1 MPCALDKGTSFL
13 CGQRGP
19 DAAMPLAGHGKGGFL
34 GRNSETAGL
43 FDEQDPEK
51 LFIELREIGHGSFG
65 AVYYARNSRTNEV
78 VAIKKM
84 SYSGKQSS
92 EKWQD
97 IVKEVKF
104 LKLCNHKNTI
114 SYKGCHLKDHTAW
127 LVMEYCV
134 GSASDILEV
143 HKKPLREV
151 EIAAICQDALQGL
164 RYLHRNGRIHRDV
177 KAGNVLLTEDGT
189 VKLADFGSAALAA
202 PANSFVGT
210 PYWMAPEV
218 ILAMDEGQYDGKV
231 DVWSLGITCVELAER
246 KPPLFNMNAMS
257 ALYHIAQNDPPMLT
271 TPDSWSACF
280 VEFVQLCLRKQPAN
294 RPTAEDLLQHPF
306 VSQPRPEGIILEL
319 IERTK
324 QAVRALDN
332 MNYRKMK
339 KMIMGDPSGEVNEE
353 GDSSIAETEDDDD
366 KSEASVFIV
375 PTSACHVNFDGVLE
389 EGDGPTAS
397 EDSLAFSEDSLSSSS
412 SFLHFRSAQSAELDK
427 TKKAS
432 VSSTAS
438 VASSTDSLQGVE
450 QDSEAATPGSSSFE
464 VSSISLQQHHRE
476 DDDRFA
482 TIRPQNLIARQHQ
495 EHNRQGDEM
504 RDQLEVYK
512 KLRQNH
518 QKEVRILEGRL
529 QLEMNDH
536 RRNLDREYD
545 QQVHQFEK
553 DLEKLRTRQKTEME
567 QKLKQMSADEKRLL
581 KHIKDKHDNDMKMF
595 LSDQKAAYKAA
606 KNQFKKD
613 QSNRSSYQG
622 RKNSLHAAQ
631 ENALREKMH
640 EHDIVRN
647 AELRK
652 FRREQLL
659 QRQNL
664 EKVLLTEE
672 MNMLESQNEL
682 SHSMLIR
689 HHECTQDLEFR
700 HLNAV
705 HRLRRDQQQNQHQT
719 EYTSQVDYNKRLEM
733 ELRKKHLF
741 ELKMQPKTLKAR
753 EMHIKKQYRNALKTQ
768 TLQYKALQK
777 QILEKAPKERH
788 KELTKQLR
796 EEKMRKMA
804 DLSVQYDQSI
814 SEMLQRQTLKLDES
828 QVREQEVLRI
838 KLQQEEQLLSAY
850 QSKQTMQLRAQHE
863 REETDLQ
870 DKVSVRRALL
880 EEKMFQ
886 ETTRLQ
892 DIRAQRQEELELKH
906 ARELEDFDTNS
917 NSGAGPNTFSL
928 KHRSTSSISNVST
941 SSTTS
946 SRSTE
951 NNGTVVQQPSNDEA
965 RLHVS
970 AGPMRV

>member
-1 MPCALDKGTSFL
+1 MPCALDKNSL
-13 CGQRGP
+13 LRCGQRDP
-19 DAAMPLAGHGKGGFL
+19 DAAMPLAGHGKGGFF
-34 GRNSETAGL
+34 RNSEYSGL

-51 LFIELREIGHGSFG
+51 LFIDLREIGHGSFG
-65 AVYYARNSRTNEV
+65 AVYYAKNVKTNEV

-84 SYSGKQSS
+84 SYGGKQSN

-104 LKLCNHKNTI
+104 LKLCSHKNTI
-114 SYKGCHLKDHTAW
+114 SYKGCHLKEHTAW

-134 GSASDILEV
+134 GSTSDILEV

-257 ALYHIAQNDPPMLT
+257 ALYHIAQNDPPMLS
-271 TPDSWSACF
+271 TPDNWSASF
-280 VEFVQLCLRKQPAN
+280 VEFVQLCLKKQPAE

-306 VSQPRPEGIILEL
+306 VSQPRPTGILLEL

-339 KMIMGDPSGEVNEE
+339 KMIMGDPTGELSEE

-366 KSEASVFIV
+366 KSEAS
-375 PTSACHVNFDGVLE
+375 
-389 EGDGPTAS
+389 
-397 EDSLAFSEDSLSSSS
+397 
-412 SFLHFRSAQSAELDK
+412 AEMDK
-427 TKKAS
+427 NKKAS

-438 VASSTDSLQGVE
+438 VASSTDSIQGAE
-450 QDSEAATPGSSSFE
+450 QDNDTAAAGISSFAA
-464 VSSISLQQHHRE
+464 SSISLQQHRE

-512 KLRQNH
+512 KLRQTH
-518 QKEVRILEGRL
+518 QREVLVLESRL
-529 QLEMNDH
+529 QMEMNDH
-536 RRNLDREYD
+536 RRNLDKEYD
-545 QQVHQFEK
+545 QQVHQFER
-553 DLEKLRTRQKTEME
+553 DLEKLRTRHKTEME
-567 QKLKQMSADEKRLL
+567 QKLKQMSADERRLL
-581 KHIKDKHDNDMKMF
+581 KHIKDKHDNDMKIF

-613 QSNRSSYQG
+613 QSNRMSYQG
-622 RKNSLHAAQ
+622 QKNSLHDRQ
-631 ENALREKMH
+631 ERALREKVH
-640 EHDIVRN
+640 EHEIVRN

-672 MNMLESQNEL
+672 MNKLNEQKEL
-682 SHSMLIR
+682 SHMMLIR
-689 HHECTQDLEFR
+689 HHECTQDMEFR
-700 HLNAV
+700 HLSSV

-719 EYTSQVDYNKRLEM
+719 EWNSQVEYNKRVEM
-733 ELRKKHLF
+733 ELRKRHLF

-753 EMHIKKQYRNALKTQ
+753 EMHIKKQYRNAIKTQ

-777 QILEKAPKERH
+777 QILEKAPREKH

-804 DLSVQYDQSI
+804 DLSLQYDQSI
-814 SEMLQRQTLKLDES
+814 SEMLQRQTLKLDED
-828 QVREQEVLRI
+828 QVREQENLRV
-838 KLQQEEQLLSAY
+838 KLQQEQELLSAY

-863 REETDLQ
+863 REEKDLQ
-870 DKVSVRRALL
+870 EKVSVRRALL

-892 DIRAQRQEELELKH
+892 DFRTQKQEELELKH
-906 ARELEDFDTNS
+906 VKELEDFDTNS
-917 NSGAGPNTFSL
+917 SMGSSGSNTLSL
-928 KHRSTSSISNVST
+928 KHRSTSSISTVSNSST
-941 SSTTS
+941 SST
-946 SRSTE
+946 RSTE
-951 NNGTVVQQPSNDEA
+951 NNGTVVQQQTNDE
-965 RLHVS
+965 RLQVS
-970 AGPMRV
+970 AGPLRV

>member
-1 MPCALDKGTSFL
+1 
-13 CGQRGP
+13 
-19 DAAMPLAGHGKGGFL
+19 MPLSGHGKGGFL

-43 FDEQDPEK
+43 FDDQDPEK
-51 LFIELREIGHGSFG
+51 LFADLREIGHGSFG
-65 AVYYARNSRTNEV
+65 AVYYARNVKTNEV
-78 VAIKKM
+78 VAVKKM
-84 SYSGKQSS
+84 SFSGKQSS

-151 EIAAICQDALQGL
+151 EIAAICQDSLQGL

-257 ALYHIAQNDPPMLT
+257 ALYHIAQNDPPMLSA
-271 TPDSWSACF
+271 PDSWSPCF
-280 VEFVQLCLRKQPAN
+280 VEFVQLCLQKQPGV

-306 VSQPRPEGIILEL
+306 VSQPRQEGIILEL

-339 KMIMGDPSGEVNEE
+339 KMIMSDPVGELSEE
-353 GDSSIAETEDDDD
+353 GDSSIAETEDEDD
-366 KSEASVFIV
+366 KSEASLYIV

-389 EGDGPTAS
+389 EGDGPSAS

-412 SFLHFRSAQSAELDK
+412 SFLHFKSAQSAELDK

-450 QDSEAATPGSSSFE
+450 QDSDAATPGSSSFAIN
-464 VSSISLQQHHRE
+464 SISMQQHNRE
-476 DDDRFA
+476 EDDRFA

-504 RDQLEVYK
+504 RDQLEIYK

-518 QKEVRILEGRL
+518 QKEVRILETRL

-536 RRNLDREYD
+536 RRILDKEYD
-545 QQVHQFEK
+545 QQVHQFER

-567 QKLKQMSADEKRLL
+567 QKLKQMTADEKRLL

-606 KNQFKKD
+606 KSQLKKD
-613 QSNRSSYQG
+613 QSNRMSYQG
-622 RKNSLHAAQ
+622 RKDTLHAAQ
-631 ENALREKMH
+631 ENARREKSH

-672 MNMLESQNEL
+672 MNKLENQNEL

-700 HLNAV
+700 HLSAV

-719 EYTSQVDYNKRLEM
+719 EWTSQVDYNKRLEM

-814 SEMLQRQTLKLDES
+814 SEMLQRQTLKLDEN
-828 QVREQEVLRI
+828 QVREQEALRI
-838 KLQQEEQLLSAY
+838 KLQQEQELLSAY

-863 REETDLQ
+863 REEADLQ

-906 ARELEDFDTNS
+906 ARELEDFDSNS

-928 KHRSTSSISNVST
+928 KHRSTSSISTVSN

-951 NNGTVVQQPSNDEA
+951 NNGTVVQQQSSDA
-965 RLHVS
+965 LRVS

>member
-1 MPCALDKGTSFL
+1 M
-13 CGQRGP
+13 
-19 DAAMPLAGHGKGGFL
+19 
-34 GRNSETAGL
+34 
-43 FDEQDPEK
+43 
-51 LFIELREIGHGSFG
+51 
-65 AVYYARNSRTNEV
+65 YYARNVKTNEV

-114 SYKGCHLKDHTAW
+114 SYKGCHLKEHTAW

-151 EIAAICQDALQGL
+151 EIAAICHDALQGL

-189 VKLADFGSAALAA
+189 VKLADFGSAALLA

-257 ALYHIAQNDPPMLT
+257 ALYHIAQNDPPMLS
-271 TPDSWSACF
+271 TPENWSSCF
-280 VEFVQLCLRKQPAN
+280 VEFVQLCLKKQPSV
-294 RPTAEDLLQHPF
+294 RPTAEVLLEHTF
-306 VSQPRPEGIILEL
+306 ISQPRPEGILCEL

-324 QAVRALDN
+324 QSVRALDN

-339 KMIMGDPSGEVNEE
+339 KMIMSDPSGEGEE
-353 GDSSIAETEDDDD
+353 GDSSVAETEDDDD
-366 KSEASVFIV
+366 KSEA
-375 PTSACHVNFDGVLE
+375 G
-389 EGDGPTAS
+389 
-397 EDSLAFSEDSLSSSS
+397 
-412 SFLHFRSAQSAELDK
+412 AELPNNA
-427 TKKAS
+427 KKAS
-432 VSSTAS
+432 VSSVAS
-438 VASSTDSLQGVE
+438 VASSTDSMQGVDH
-450 QDSEAATPGSSSFE
+450 DSEAGPADTPSF
-464 VSSISLQQHHRE
+464 VVPSISLAQGRE
-476 DDDRFA
+476 EDDRFA
-482 TIRPQNLIARQHQ
+482 TIRPQNIIARQHQ
-495 EHNRQGDEM
+495 EHINRQNDEM

-512 KLRQNH
+512 KLRQHH
-518 QKEVRILEGRL
+518 QREVQILESKL
-529 QLEMNDH
+529 QAEMNEH
-536 RRNLDREYD
+536 RRTLDKEYD
-545 QQVHQFEK
+545 TQVHQFER
-553 DLEKLRTRQKTEME
+553 DLDRLRARQKTEME
-567 QKLKQMSADEKRLL
+567 QKLKQMTADEKRLL
-581 KHIKDKHDNDMKMF
+581 KHIKDKHDNDLKTF
-595 LSDQKAAYKAA
+595 VSDQKAAYKAA

-613 QSNRSSYQG
+613 QSHRMSYQG
-622 RKNSLHAAQ
+622 RKSSFQAAQ
-631 ENALREKMH
+631 ETALQEKIH
-640 EHDIVRN
+640 EHNIVRN

-672 MNMLESQNEL
+672 MNMLESQKEL
-682 SHSMLIR
+682 SHQMLIR
-689 HHECTQDLEFR
+689 HHDCTQDMEFR

-705 HRLRRDQQQNQHQT
+705 HRLRRDQQYKQHQT
-719 EYTSQVDYNKRLEM
+719 ERTSQEEYNKRVEM

-753 EMHIKKQYRNALKTQ
+753 EMHIKKQYRNAIKTQ

-777 QILEKAPKERH
+777 QILEKAPKEKH

-814 SEMLQRQTLKLDES
+814 SEMLQRQTLKLDEN
-828 QVREQEVLRI
+828 QVSEQESLRI
-838 KLQQEEQLLSAY
+838 KLKQEQEMLSAY
-850 QSKQTMQLRAQHE
+850 QSKQANQLRAQHE
-863 REETDLQ
+863 REEKDLQ

-892 DIRAQRQEELELKH
+892 DFSTQKQEELELKH
-906 ARELEDFDTNS
+906 SREIENFDTNS
-917 NSGAGPNTFSL
+917 HAGDTYSL
-928 KHRSTSSISNVST
+928 KHRSVSTISN
-941 SSTTS
+941 SSTGST
-946 SRSTE
+946 RSAE
-951 NNGTVVQQPSNDEA
+951 NNGTVVQQQQTADE
-965 RLHVS
+965 RLRVS

>member
-1 MPCALDKGTSFL
+1 
-13 CGQRGP
+13 
-19 DAAMPLAGHGKGGFL
+19 MPLAGHGKGGFL

-65 AVYYARNSRTNEV
+65 AVYYARNSKTNEV

-164 RYLHRNGRIHRDV
+164 RYLHGNGRIHRDV

-339 KMIMGDPSGEVNEE
+339 KMIMGDPSGEVSEE
-353 GDSSIAETEDDDD
+353 GDNSIAETEDDDD
-366 KSEASVFIV
+366 KSE
-375 PTSACHVNFDGVLE
+375 
-389 EGDGPTAS
+389 
-397 EDSLAFSEDSLSSSS
+397 
-412 SFLHFRSAQSAELDK
+412 SAELDK

-450 QDSEAATPGSSSFE
+450 HDSEAATPGSSSFE
-464 VSSISLQQHHRE
+464 VSSISLQQHRRE

-518 QKEVRILEGRL
+518 QKEVRILESRL
-529 QLEMNDH
+529 QMEMNDH

-581 KHIKDKHDNDMKMF
+581 RHIKDKHDNDMKMF

-613 QSNRSSYQG
+613 QGNRSSYQG

-631 ENALREKMH
+631 ENAQREKMH

-753 EMHIKKQYRNALKTQ
+753 EVHIKKQYRNALKTQ

-777 QILEKAPKERH
+777 QILEKAPKDRH
-788 KELTKQLR
+788 KELTKSLR

-814 SEMLQRQTLKLDES
+814 SEMLQRQTLKLDEN
-828 QVREQEVLRI
+828 QVREQEALRI

-906 ARELEDFDTNS
+906 VRELEDFDTNS

-951 NNGTVVQQPSNDEA
+951 NNGTVVQQQSNDET
-965 RLHVS
+965 RLQVS

>member
-1 MPCALDKGTSFL
+1 
-13 CGQRGP
+13 
-19 DAAMPLAGHGKGGFL
+19 MPLAGHGKGGFL

-65 AVYYARNSRTNEV
+65 AVYYARNSKTNEV

-164 RYLHRNGRIHRDV
+164 RYLHGNGRIHRDV

-306 VSQPRPEGIILEL
+306 ASQPRPEGIILEL

-339 KMIMGDPSGEVNEE
+339 KMIMGDPSGEVSEE
-353 GDSSIAETEDDDD
+353 GDNSIAETEDDDD
-366 KSEASVFIV
+366 KSE
-375 PTSACHVNFDGVLE
+375 
-389 EGDGPTAS
+389 
-397 EDSLAFSEDSLSSSS
+397 
-412 SFLHFRSAQSAELDK
+412 SAELDK

-450 QDSEAATPGSSSFE
+450 HDSEAATPGSSSFE
-464 VSSISLQQHHRE
+464 VSSISLQQHRRE

-518 QKEVRILEGRL
+518 QKEVRILESRL
-529 QLEMNDH
+529 QMEMNDH

-581 KHIKDKHDNDMKMF
+581 RHIKDKHDNDMKMF

-613 QSNRSSYQG
+613 QGNRSSYQG

-631 ENALREKMH
+631 ENAQREKMH

-753 EMHIKKQYRNALKTQ
+753 EVHIKKQYRNALKTQ

-777 QILEKAPKERH
+777 QILEKAPKDRH
-788 KELTKQLR
+788 KELTKSLR

-814 SEMLQRQTLKLDES
+814 SEMLQRQTLKLDEN
-828 QVREQEVLRI
+828 QVREQEALRI

-906 ARELEDFDTNS
+906 VRELEDFDTNS

-951 NNGTVVQQPSNDEA
+951 NNGTVVQQQSNDET
-965 RLHVS
+965 RLQVS

>member
-1 MPCALDKGTSFL
+1 
-13 CGQRGP
+13 
-19 DAAMPLAGHGKGGFL
+19 MPLAGHGKGGFF
-34 GRNSETAGL
+34 RNSEYSGL

-51 LFIELREIGHGSFG
+51 LFIDLREIGHGSFG
-65 AVYYARNSRTNEV
+65 AVYYAKNVKTNEV

-84 SYSGKQSS
+84 SYGGKQSN

-104 LKLCNHKNTI
+104 LKLCSHKNTI
-114 SYKGCHLKDHTAW
+114 SYKGCHLKEHTAW

-134 GSASDILEV
+134 GSTSDILEV

-257 ALYHIAQNDPPMLT
+257 ALYHIAQNDPPMLS
-271 TPDSWSACF
+271 TPDNWSASF
-280 VEFVQLCLRKQPAN
+280 VEFVQLCLKKQPAE
-294 RPTAEDLLQHPF
+294 RPTAEHLLQHPF
-306 VSQPRPEGIILEL
+306 VSQPRPTGILLEL

-339 KMIMGDPSGEVNEE
+339 KMIMGDPTGELSEE

-366 KSEASVFIV
+366 KSEAS
-375 PTSACHVNFDGVLE
+375 
-389 EGDGPTAS
+389 
-397 EDSLAFSEDSLSSSS
+397 
-412 SFLHFRSAQSAELDK
+412 AEMDK
-427 TKKAS
+427 NKKAS

-438 VASSTDSLQGVE
+438 VASSTDSIQGAD
-450 QDSEAATPGSSSFE
+450 QDNDTAAAGISSFAA
-464 VSSISLQQHHRE
+464 SSISLQQHRE

-512 KLRQNH
+512 KLRQTH
-518 QKEVRILEGRL
+518 QREVLVLESRL
-529 QLEMNDH
+529 QMEMNDH
-536 RRNLDREYD
+536 RRNLDKEYD
-545 QQVHQFEK
+545 QQVHQFER
-553 DLEKLRTRQKTEME
+553 DLEKLRTRHKTEME
-567 QKLKQMSADEKRLL
+567 QKLKQMSADERRLL
-581 KHIKDKHDNDMKMF
+581 KHIKDKHDNDMKIF

-613 QSNRSSYQG
+613 QSNRMSYQG
-622 RKNSLHAAQ
+622 QKNSLHDRQ
-631 ENALREKMH
+631 ERALREKVH
-640 EHDIVRN
+640 EHEIVRN

-672 MNMLESQNEL
+672 MNKLNEQKEL
-682 SHSMLIR
+682 SHMMLIR
-689 HHECTQDLEFR
+689 HHECTQDMEFR
-700 HLNAV
+700 HLSSV

-719 EYTSQVDYNKRLEM
+719 EWNSQVEYNKRVEM
-733 ELRKKHLF
+733 ELRKRHLF

-753 EMHIKKQYRNALKTQ
+753 EMHIKKQYRNAIKTQ

-777 QILEKAPKERH
+777 QILEKAPREKH

-804 DLSVQYDQSI
+804 DLSLQYDQSI
-814 SEMLQRQTLKLDES
+814 SEMLQRQTLKLDED
-828 QVREQEVLRI
+828 QVREQENLRV
-838 KLQQEEQLLSAY
+838 KLQQEQELLSAY

-863 REETDLQ
+863 REEKDLQ
-870 DKVSVRRALL
+870 EKVSVRRALL

-892 DIRAQRQEELELKH
+892 DFRTQKQEELELKH
-906 ARELEDFDTNS
+906 VKELEDFDTNS
-917 NSGAGPNTFSL
+917 SMGSSGSNTLSL
-928 KHRSTSSISNVST
+928 KHRSTSSISTVSNSST
-941 SSTTS
+941 SST
-946 SRSTE
+946 RSTE
-951 NNGTVVQQPSNDEA
+951 NNGTVVQQQTNDE
-965 RLHVS
+965 RLQVS
-970 AGPMRV
+970 AGPLRV

>member
-1 MPCALDKGTSFL
+1 
-13 CGQRGP
+13 
-19 DAAMPLAGHGKGGFL
+19 MPLAKGGLF
-34 GRNSETAGL
+34 RNPEYAGL

-51 LFIELREIGHGSFG
+51 LFADLREIGHGSFG
-65 AVYYARNSRTNEV
+65 AVYYARNVKTNEV

-114 SYKGCHLKDHTAW
+114 SYKGCHVKEHTAW

-151 EIAAICQDALQGL
+151 EIAAICHDALQGL

-189 VKLADFGSAALAA
+189 VKLADFGSAALLA

-257 ALYHIAQNDPPMLT
+257 ALYHIAQNDPPMLS
-271 TPDSWSACF
+271 TPENWSSCF
-280 VEFVQLCLRKQPAN
+280 VEFVQLCLKKQPSV
-294 RPTAEDLLQHPF
+294 RPTAEDLLEHTF
-306 VSQPRPEGIILEL
+306 VSQPRPEGILCEL

-324 QAVRALDN
+324 QSVRALDN

-339 KMIMGDPSGEVNEE
+339 KMIMSDPSGEGEE
-353 GDSSIAETEDDDD
+353 GDSSVAETEDDDD
-366 KSEASVFIV
+366 KSEASLFLV
-375 PTSACHVNFDGVLE
+375 PKSACHVNFDGVLD
-389 EGDGPTAS
+389 EGDGPSAS
-397 EDSLAFSEDSLSSSS
+397 EDSLGFSEDSLSSSQS
-412 SFLHFRSAQSAELDK
+412 SFLRYRTPKSAELPNNA
-427 TKKAS
+427 KKAS
-432 VSSTAS
+432 VSSVAS
-438 VASSTDSLQGVE
+438 VASSTDSMQGVDH
-450 QDSEAATPGSSSFE
+450 DSETGPADTPSF
-464 VSSISLQQHHRE
+464 VVPSISLAQGRE
-476 DDDRFA
+476 EDDRFA
-482 TIRPQNLIARQHQ
+482 TIRPQNIIARQHQ
-495 EHNRQGDEM
+495 EHINRQNDEM

-512 KLRQNH
+512 KLRQHH
-518 QKEVRILEGRL
+518 QREVQILESKL
-529 QLEMNDH
+529 QAEMNEH
-536 RRNLDREYD
+536 RRTLDKEYD
-545 QQVHQFEK
+545 TQVHQFER
-553 DLEKLRTRQKTEME
+553 DLDRLRARQKTEME
-567 QKLKQMSADEKRLL
+567 QKLKQMTADEKRLL
-581 KHIKDKHDNDMKMF
+581 KHIKDKHDNDLKTF
-595 LSDQKAAYKAA
+595 VSDQKAAYKAA

-613 QSNRSSYQG
+613 QSQRMSYQG
-622 RKNSLHAAQ
+622 RKTSFQAAQ
-631 ENALREKMH
+631 ETALQEKIH
-640 EHDIVRN
+640 EHNIVRN

-672 MNMLESQNEL
+672 MNMLESQKEL
-682 SHSMLIR
+682 SHQMLIR
-689 HHECTQDLEFR
+689 HHDCTQDMEFR

-705 HRLRRDQQQNQHQT
+705 HRLRRDQQYKQHQT
-719 EYTSQVDYNKRLEM
+719 ERTSQEEYNKRVEM

-753 EMHIKKQYRNALKTQ
+753 EMHIKKQYRNAIKTQ

-777 QILEKAPKERH
+777 QILEKAPKEKH

-814 SEMLQRQTLKLDES
+814 SEMLQRQTLKLDEN
-828 QVREQEVLRI
+828 QVSEQESLRI
-838 KLQQEEQLLSAY
+838 KLKQEQEMLSAY
-850 QSKQTMQLRAQHE
+850 QSKQANQLRAQHE
-863 REETDLQ
+863 REEKDLQ

-892 DIRAQRQEELELKH
+892 DFSTQKQEELELKH
-906 ARELEDFDTNS
+906 SREIENFDTNS
-917 NSGAGPNTFSL
+917 HAGDTYSL
-928 KHRSTSSISNVST
+928 KHRSVSTISN
-941 SSTTS
+941 SSTGST
-946 SRSTE
+946 RSAE
-951 NNGTVVQQPSNDEA
+951 NNGTVVQQQQTADE
-965 RLHVS
+965 RLRVS

>member
-1 MPCALDKGTSFL
+1 
-13 CGQRGP
+13 
-19 DAAMPLAGHGKGGFL
+19 MPLAGHGKGGFF
-34 GRNSETAGL
+34 RNSEYSGL

-51 LFIELREIGHGSFG
+51 LFIDLREIGHGSFG
-65 AVYYARNSRTNEV
+65 AVYYAKNVKTNEV

-84 SYSGKQSS
+84 SYSGKQSN

-104 LKLCNHKNTI
+104 LKLCSHKNTI
-114 SYKGCHLKDHTAW
+114 SYKGCHLKEHTAW

-134 GSASDILEV
+134 GSTSDILEV

-257 ALYHIAQNDPPMLT
+257 ALYHIAQNDPPMLS
-271 TPDSWSACF
+271 TPDNWSASF
-280 VEFVQLCLRKQPAN
+280 VEFVQLCLKKQPAE

-306 VSQPRPEGIILEL
+306 VSQPRPTGILLEL

-339 KMIMGDPSGEVNEE
+339 KMIMGDPTGELSEE

-366 KSEASVFIV
+366 KSEASLFIV

-389 EGDGPTAS
+389 EGDGPSAS

-412 SFLHFRSAQSAELDK
+412 SFLHFRSSQSAEMDK
-427 TKKAS
+427 NKKAS

-438 VASSTDSLQGVE
+438 VASSTDSIPGAE
-450 QDSEAATPGSSSFE
+450 QDNDTAAAGISSFAA
-464 VSSISLQQHHRE
+464 SSISLQQHRE

-512 KLRQNH
+512 KLRQTH
-518 QKEVRILEGRL
+518 QREVLVLESRL
-529 QLEMNDH
+529 QMEMNDH
-536 RRNLDREYD
+536 RRNLDKEYD
-545 QQVHQFEK
+545 QQVHQFER
-553 DLEKLRTRQKTEME
+553 DLEKLRTRHKTEME
-567 QKLKQMSADEKRLL
+567 QKLKQMSADERRLL
-581 KHIKDKHDNDMKMF
+581 KHIKDKHDNDMKIF

-613 QSNRSSYQG
+613 QSNRMSYQG
-622 RKNSLHAAQ
+622 QKNSLHDRQ
-631 ENALREKMH
+631 ERALREKVH
-640 EHDIVRN
+640 EHEIVRN

-672 MNMLESQNEL
+672 MNKLNEQKEL
-682 SHSMLIR
+682 SHMMLIR
-689 HHECTQDLEFR
+689 HHECTQDMEFR
-700 HLNAV
+700 HLSSV

-719 EYTSQVDYNKRLEM
+719 EWNSQVEYNKRVEM
-733 ELRKKHLF
+733 ELRKRHLF

-753 EMHIKKQYRNALKTQ
+753 EMHIKKQYRNAIKTQ

-777 QILEKAPKERH
+777 QILEKAPREKH

-804 DLSVQYDQSI
+804 DLSLQYDQSI
-814 SEMLQRQTLKLDES
+814 SEMLQRQTLKLDED
-828 QVREQEVLRI
+828 QVREQENLRV
-838 KLQQEEQLLSAY
+838 KLQQEQELLSAY

-863 REETDLQ
+863 REEKDLQ
-870 DKVSVRRALL
+870 EKVSVRRALL

-892 DIRAQRQEELELKH
+892 DFRTQKQEELELKH
-906 ARELEDFDTNS
+906 VKELEDFDTNS
-917 NSGAGPNTFSL
+917 SMGSSGSNTLSL
-928 KHRSTSSISNVST
+928 KHRSTSSISTVSNSST
-941 SSTTS
+941 SST
-946 SRSTE
+946 RSTE
-951 NNGTVVQQPSNDEA
+951 NNGTVVQQQTNDE
-965 RLHVS
+965 RLQVS
-970 AGPMRV
+970 AGPLRV

>member
-1 MPCALDKGTSFL
+1 
-13 CGQRGP
+13 
-19 DAAMPLAGHGKGGFL
+19 MPLAKGGLF
-34 GRNSETAGL
+34 RNAEYAGL

-51 LFIELREIGHGSFG
+51 LFADLREIGHGSFG
-65 AVYYARNSRTNEV
+65 AVYYARNVKTNEV

-114 SYKGCHLKDHTAW
+114 SYKGCHLKEHTAW

-151 EIAAICQDALQGL
+151 EIAAICHDALQGL

-189 VKLADFGSAALAA
+189 VKLADFGSAALLA

-257 ALYHIAQNDPPMLT
+257 ALYHIAQNDPPMLS
-271 TPDSWSACF
+271 TPENWSSCF
-280 VEFVQLCLRKQPAN
+280 VEFVQLCLKKQPSV
-294 RPTAEDLLQHPF
+294 RPTAEVLLEHTF
-306 VSQPRPEGIILEL
+306 ISQPRPEGILCEL

-324 QAVRALDN
+324 QSVRALDN

-339 KMIMGDPSGEVNEE
+339 KMIMSDPSGEGEE
-353 GDSSIAETEDDDD
+353 GDSSVAETEDDDD
-366 KSEASVFIV
+366 KSEA
-375 PTSACHVNFDGVLE
+375 G
-389 EGDGPTAS
+389 
-397 EDSLAFSEDSLSSSS
+397 
-412 SFLHFRSAQSAELDK
+412 AELPNNA
-427 TKKAS
+427 KKAS
-432 VSSTAS
+432 VSSVAS
-438 VASSTDSLQGVE
+438 VASSTDSMQGVDH
-450 QDSEAATPGSSSFE
+450 DSEAGPADTPSF
-464 VSSISLQQHHRE
+464 VVPSISLAQGRE
-476 DDDRFA
+476 EDDRFA
-482 TIRPQNLIARQHQ
+482 TIRPQNIIARQHQ
-495 EHNRQGDEM
+495 EHINRQNDEM

-512 KLRQNH
+512 KLRQHH
-518 QKEVRILEGRL
+518 QREVQILESKL
-529 QLEMNDH
+529 QAEMNEH
-536 RRNLDREYD
+536 RRTLDKEYD
-545 QQVHQFEK
+545 TQVHQFER
-553 DLEKLRTRQKTEME
+553 DLDRLRARQKTEME
-567 QKLKQMSADEKRLL
+567 QKLKQMTADEKRLL
-581 KHIKDKHDNDMKMF
+581 KHIKDKHDNDLKTF
-595 LSDQKAAYKAA
+595 VSDQKAAYKAA

-613 QSNRSSYQG
+613 QSHRMSYQG
-622 RKNSLHAAQ
+622 RKSSFQAAQ
-631 ENALREKMH
+631 ETALQEKIH
-640 EHDIVRN
+640 EHNIVRN

-672 MNMLESQNEL
+672 MNMLESQKEL
-682 SHSMLIR
+682 SHQMLIR
-689 HHECTQDLEFR
+689 HHDCTQDMEFR

-705 HRLRRDQQQNQHQT
+705 HRLRRDQQYKQHQT
-719 EYTSQVDYNKRLEM
+719 ERTSQEEYNKRVEM

-753 EMHIKKQYRNALKTQ
+753 EMHIKKQYRNAIKTQ

-777 QILEKAPKERH
+777 QILEKAPKEKH

-814 SEMLQRQTLKLDES
+814 SEMLQRQTLKLDEN
-828 QVREQEVLRI
+828 QVSEQESLRI
-838 KLQQEEQLLSAY
+838 KLKQEQEMLSAY
-850 QSKQTMQLRAQHE
+850 QSKQANQLRAQHE
-863 REETDLQ
+863 REEKDLQ

-892 DIRAQRQEELELKH
+892 DFSTQKQEELELKH
-906 ARELEDFDTNS
+906 SREIENFDTNS
-917 NSGAGPNTFSL
+917 HAGDTYSL
-928 KHRSTSSISNVST
+928 KHRSVSTISN
-941 SSTTS
+941 SSTGST
-946 SRSTE
+946 RSAE
-951 NNGTVVQQPSNDEA
+951 NNGTVVQQQQTADE
-965 RLHVS
+965 RLRVS

>member
-1 MPCALDKGTSFL
+1 
-13 CGQRGP
+13 
-19 DAAMPLAGHGKGGFL
+19 MPLAGHGKGGFF
-34 GRNSETAGL
+34 RNSEYSGL

-51 LFIELREIGHGSFG
+51 LFIDLREIGHGSFG
-65 AVYYARNSRTNEV
+65 AVYYAKNVKTNEV

-114 SYKGCHLKDHTAW
+114 SYKGCHLKEHTAW

-134 GSASDILEV
+134 GSTSDILEV

-164 RYLHRNGRIHRDV
+164 RYLHTNGRIHRDV

-257 ALYHIAQNDPPMLT
+257 ALYHIAQNDPPMLS
-271 TPDSWSACF
+271 TPENWSAGF
-280 VEFVQLCLRKQPAN
+280 VEFVQLCLKKQPAE

-306 VSQPRPEGIILEL
+306 VSQPRPACILLEL

-339 KMIMGDPSGEVNEE
+339 KMIMGDPAGELSEE

-366 KSEASVFIV
+366 KSEAS
-375 PTSACHVNFDGVLE
+375 
-389 EGDGPTAS
+389 
-397 EDSLAFSEDSLSSSS
+397 
-412 SFLHFRSAQSAELDK
+412 AEMEK
-427 TKKAS
+427 NKKAS

-438 VASSTDSLQGVE
+438 VASSTDSIQGAE
-450 QDSEAATPGSSSFE
+450 QDNDTAAAGISSFAA
-464 VSSISLQQHHRE
+464 SSISLQQHRE

-512 KLRQNH
+512 KLRQTH
-518 QKEVRILEGRL
+518 QREVLVLESRL
-529 QLEMNDH
+529 QMEMNDH
-536 RRNLDREYD
+536 RRNLDKEYD
-545 QQVHQFEK
+545 QQVHQFER
-553 DLEKLRTRQKTEME
+553 DLEKLRTRHKTEME
-567 QKLKQMSADEKRLL
+567 QKLKQMSADERRLL
-581 KHIKDKHDNDMKMF
+581 KHIKDKHDNDMKIF

-606 KNQFKKD
+606 KNQMKKD
-613 QSNRSSYQG
+613 QSNRMSYQG
-622 RKNSLHAAQ
+622 RKNTLHESQERAQ
-631 ENALREKMH
+631 REKMH

-672 MNMLESQNEL
+672 MNKLNEQKEM
-682 SHSMLIR
+682 SHVMLIR
-689 HHECTQDLEFR
+689 HHECTQDMEFR
-700 HLNAV
+700 HLSSV

-719 EYTSQVDYNKRLEM
+719 EWNSQVEYNKRVEM

-753 EMHIKKQYRNALKTQ
+753 EMHIKKQYRNAIKTQ

-777 QILEKAPKERH
+777 QILEKTPREKH

-804 DLSVQYDQSI
+804 DLSLQYDQSI
-814 SEMLQRQTLKLDES
+814 SEMLQRQTLKLDEN
-828 QVREQEVLRI
+828 QVREQENLRV
-838 KLQQEEQLLSAY
+838 KLQQEQELLSAY

-863 REETDLQ
+863 REEKDLQ

-892 DIRAQRQEELELKH
+892 DFRAQKQEELELKH
-906 ARELEDFDTNS
+906 VKELEDFDTNS
-917 NSGAGPNTFSL
+917 NMSSSSGSNTFSL
-928 KHRSTSSISNVST
+928 KHRSTSSISTVSNSST
-941 SSTTS
+941 SST
-946 SRSTE
+946 RSTE
-951 NNGTVVQQPSNDEA
+951 NNGTVVQQKTNDE
-965 RLHVS
+965 RLQVS

>member
-1 MPCALDKGTSFL
+1 
-13 CGQRGP
+13 
-19 DAAMPLAGHGKGGFL
+19 MPLAGHGKGGFL

-51 LFIELREIGHGSFG
+51 LFKELREIGHGSFG
-65 AVYYARNSRTNEV
+65 AVYYARNSKTNEV

-151 EIAAICQDALQGL
+151 EIAAICQDALEGL

-294 RPTAEDLLQHPF
+294 RPTAEDLLQHSF

-339 KMIMGDPSGEVNEE
+339 KMIMGDPSGEVSEE
-353 GDSSIAETEDDDD
+353 GENSIAETEDDDD
-366 KSEASVFIV
+366 KSEA
-375 PTSACHVNFDGVLE
+375 
-389 EGDGPTAS
+389 
-397 EDSLAFSEDSLSSSS
+397 
-412 SFLHFRSAQSAELDK
+412 SAELDK

-450 QDSEAATPGSSSFE
+450 HDSEAATPGSSSFE
-464 VSSISLQQHHRE
+464 VSSISLQQHRRE

-518 QKEVRILEGRL
+518 QKEVRILESRL
-529 QLEMNDH
+529 QMEMNDH

-581 KHIKDKHDNDMKMF
+581 RHIKDKHDNDMKVF

-613 QSNRSSYQG
+613 QGNRSSYLV

-631 ENALREKMH
+631 ENAQREKMH

-700 HLNAV
+700 HLNSV

-777 QILEKAPKERH
+777 QTLERAPKEQH
-788 KELTKQLR
+788 KELTKLLR

-814 SEMLQRQTLKLDES
+814 SEMLQRQTLKLDEN
-828 QVREQEVLRI
+828 QVREQEALRI

-917 NSGAGPNTFSL
+917 NSGAGPNPFSL
-928 KHRSTSSISNVST
+928 KHRSTSTISNVST

-951 NNGTVVQQPSNDEA
+951 NNGTVVQQQSNDET
-965 RLHVS
+965 RLQVS

>member
-1 MPCALDKGTSFL
+1 
-13 CGQRGP
+13 
-19 DAAMPLAGHGKGGFL
+19 MPLAGHGKGGFL

-65 AVYYARNSRTNEV
+65 AVYYARNSKTNEV

-339 KMIMGDPSGEVNEE
+339 KMIMGDPSGEVSEE
-353 GDSSIAETEDDDD
+353 GDNSIAETEDDDD
-366 KSEASVFIV
+366 KSE
-375 PTSACHVNFDGVLE
+375 
-389 EGDGPTAS
+389 
-397 EDSLAFSEDSLSSSS
+397 
-412 SFLHFRSAQSAELDK
+412 SAELDK

-450 QDSEAATPGSSSFE
+450 HDSEAATPGSSSFE
-464 VSSISLQQHHRE
+464 VSSISLQQHRRE

-518 QKEVRILEGRL
+518 QKEVRILESRL
-529 QLEMNDH
+529 QMEMNDH

-581 KHIKDKHDNDMKMF
+581 RHIKDKHDNDMKMF

-613 QSNRSSYQG
+613 QGNRSSYQG

-631 ENALREKMH
+631 ENAQREKMH

-753 EMHIKKQYRNALKTQ
+753 EVHIKKQYRNALKTQ

-777 QILEKAPKERH
+777 QILEKAPKDRH
-788 KELTKQLR
+788 KELTKSLR

-814 SEMLQRQTLKLDES
+814 SEMLQRQTLKLDEN
-828 QVREQEVLRI
+828 QVREQEALRI

-906 ARELEDFDTNS
+906 VRELEDFDTNS

-951 NNGTVVQQPSNDEA
+951 NNGTVVQQQSNDET
-965 RLHVS
+965 RLQVS